1 MFSSFQNYTLKK
13 LEKHTNYIV
22 TIAAKNYVG
31 LGPADVIE
39 LRTEDGGRFD
49 LKKTSSKMVSRHF
62 YVKFALTGNFTI
74 IIDKKY
80 TYARRLL
87 IFFPCN
93 VILFGT

>member
-39 LRTEDGGRFD
+39 LRTEDGGRFY
-49 LKKTSSKMVSRHF
+49 LKTSPKMVSRHF
-62 YVKFALTGNFTI
+62 YVKFVLV
-74 IIDKKY
+74 K
-80 TYARRLL
+80 
-87 IFFPCN
+87 
-93 VILFGT
+93 

>member
-49 LKKTSSKMVSRHF
+49 LKK
-62 YVKFALTGNFTI
+62 N
-74 IIDKKY
+74 
-80 TYARRLL
+80 
-87 IFFPCN
+87 
-93 VILFGT
+93 

>member
-49 LKKTSSKMVSRHF
+49 LKKKLVRKWFH
-62 YVKFALTGNFTI
+62 G
-74 IIDKKY
+74 
-80 TYARRLL
+80 
-87 IFFPCN
+87 IFM
-93 VILFGT
+93 

>member
-1 MFSSFQNYTLKK
+1 MFSPFQNYTLKR

-49 LKKTSSKMVSRHF
+49 LKKTSPKMVSRHF
-62 YVKFALTGNFTI
+62 YVKFALTE
-74 IIDKKY
+74 
-80 TYARRLL
+80 
-87 IFFPCN
+87 
-93 VILFGT
+93 